1 MPLIMMTGFP
11 SSGKSTRAA
20 ELKQLFEERLLRPE
34 NQHRRHTVHIISDT
48 TLGVPHTAYARASE
62 EKNARSALLSAVER
76 LVTREHIVIADTPN
90 YIKGL
95 RYQLYCT
102 AREMSTTH
110 CVVYCAL
117 PVDAARQINQSRGS
131 DGYADN
137 VFDELAMRYEE
148 PNSATRW
155 DSPLF
160 TIIQNDPNDTL
171 PFDSI
176 WDAIVERR
184 APPPNFATA
193 VKPAEETNYQ
203 FELDRATQ
211 DVITAI
217 LDSQKSGVPTS
228 YVVVPNSSEKV
239 NMPGRNL
246 TLSELRRLRMQFSKL
261 NRQAPLQVGQIAE
274 SFVNYLNI
282 NL

>member
-20 ELKQLFEERLLRPE
+20 ELKQLFEERLLQPE
-34 NQHRRHTVHIISDT
+34 NQHRKHTVHIISDT
-48 TLGVPHTAYARASE
+48 TLGVPHSAYAHASE

-102 AREMSTTH
+102 AREEGTTH

-117 PVDAARQINQSRGS
+117 PVDAARQINQMRGS

-137 VFDELAMRYEE
+137 VFGELTMRYEE

-160 TIIQNDPNDTL
+160 TIIQNDPNDKL

-184 APPPNFATA
+184 APPPTFSTA

-217 LDSQKSGVPTS
+217 LDSQKSGVPMS
-228 YVVVPNSSEKV
+228 YVVVPGSSEKV